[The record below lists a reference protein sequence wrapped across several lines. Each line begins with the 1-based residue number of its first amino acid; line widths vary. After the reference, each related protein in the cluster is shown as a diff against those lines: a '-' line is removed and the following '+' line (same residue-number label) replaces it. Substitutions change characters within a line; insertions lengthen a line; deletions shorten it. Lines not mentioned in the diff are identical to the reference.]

1 MKMISVVKLLLNTY
15 EPNDELMI
23 DWIDKFQAGVDT
35 EEQWELAVGL
45 MEEVSEGMIDMYYVQ
60 AVVEQAI
67 NDLEEE
73 KENE

>member
-15 EPNDELMI
+15 KPNDELMI
-23 DWIDKFQAGVDT
+23 DWIDKFQAEVDT

-60 AVVEQAI
+60 EVIEQAI

>member
-23 DWIDKFQAGVDT
+23 DWIDKFQAEVDT

>member
-15 EPNDELMI
+15 KPNDELMI

>member
-23 DWIDKFQAGVDT
+23 DWIDKFQAEVDT

-60 AVVEQAI
+60 EVIEQAI

>member
-60 AVVEQAI
+60 EVIEQAI

>member
-23 DWIDKFQAGVDT
+23 DWIDKFQAEVDT

-60 AVVEQAI
+60 EVVEQAI